1 MLTDKNTRGS
11 GLLENILSKKRAN
24 LAISKIPVEY
34 YSGKILDIGC
44 GLYPYFLSKINFNEK
59 YGLDKNIENIKI
71 VENIKII
78 EMDLYNI
85 KKIPFGN
92 NTFDVITALAVFEH
106 VERHIAVIICT
117 EIYRILKKNGLFII
131 TTPAR
136 WTDYLLK
143 VIAKFNIVSLEE
155 INEHKDLYTKNALLN
170 TLEKS
175 NFNRNDINTGTF
187 EFFMNLYAVAIK

>member
-85 KKIPFGN
+85 KKIPFEN
-92 NTFDVITALAVFEH
+92 NTFDVITVLAVFEH
-106 VERHIAVIICT
+106 VERHIAVTICT

-187 EFFMNLYAVAIK
+187 EFFMNLYAVAKK